1 MRKTVITKTVFV
13 HRLPVFVEYAHV
25 LAQDAARFHVAVHVH
40 LYLESKHRV
49 NLSALFRCQ
58 GVEGLR
64 HHAGVGTEKRVLV
77 PFELLQ
83 RLPTA
88 SDGS

>member
-1 MRKTVITKTVFV
+1 M
-13 HRLPVFVEYAHV
+13 P
-25 LAQDAARFHVAVHVH
+25 RFHVAVH
-40 LYLESKHRV
+40 LYLEPKHRV
-49 NLSALFRCQ
+49 NLPSLFRRQ
-58 GVEGLR
+58 GVEGFR